1 MEQVL
6 RSNKPRFSLMWNLTS
21 YDVNRIKGQLQAR
34 RARIDA
40 KYAEET
46 KALDADFADVET
58 LERVAAVLAVK
69 YKASEPADPPG
80 GDSENGSEDSSRIEA
95 EAAPETQLA
104 GPPSDGS
111 GPDTKLGSRWRLA
124 LRE

>member
-1 MEQVL
+1 
-6 RSNKPRFSLMWNLTS
+6 MWNLTS

-58 LERVAAVLAVK
+58 LERGLVSSRSNTSRRIRQSSQENTETADDGSARIENGAS
-69 YKASEPADPPG
+69 SEPQPVAT
-80 GDSENGSEDSSRIEA
+80 SA
-95 EAAPETQLA
+95 
-104 GPPSDGS
+104 DGS
-111 GPDTKLGSRWRLA
+111 SPDGKSGSRWRLA
-124 LRE
+124 LRDRPVASEAE